1 MVWLRLSMVAA
12 ITLIPT
18 AILGQGQLGMQQVAD
33 GVYVYTESDGG
44 EDPATVSSL
53 VVISDDGVLVGDG
66 LGHVRDVHESDVKA
80 QKLIDE
86 IKKLTDQPIK
96 YLINCSW
103 HPDHTN
109 GNHLFRDAGALI
121 LGHRK
126 AREGLLGYYE
136 GNAEIPKAPPTVTYE
151 DSLTFFLGDK
161 EVRILFLGRAHTE
174 GDSVIYLPNE
184 RVAFLSEIFFNKQF
198 PGFRAGYPTEW
209 VETLNRILELDAD
222 IFIPGHGLVEDGGRL
237 RQTVVDMRDD
247 LVDMRAEVKGYFDR
261 GLSRDEIMAL
271 SPLKK
276 YGSVINAYRNLP
288 IAVDRILMELRGE
301 LDPSK

>member
-12 ITLIPT
+12 ITLVPT
-18 AILGQGQLGMQQVAD
+18 ALLGQGQLGMQQVAD

-44 EDPATVSSL
+44 EDPPTVSSL
-53 VVISDDGVLVGDG
+53 VVISDDGVLIGDG

-86 IKKLTDQPIK
+86 VKKLTDQPIK
-96 YLINCSW
+96 YLINCSG

-121 LGHRK
+121 LGHRE
-126 AREGLLGYYE
+126 AREGLLVYYE
-136 GNAEIPKAPPTVTYE
+136 GNAEIPQAPPTVTYE
-151 DSLTFFLGDK
+151 DSVTYLSG
-161 EVRILFLGRAHTE
+161 E
-174 GDSVIYLPNE
+174 G
-184 RVAFLSEIFFNKQF
+184 VAFLSEIFFNKQF
-198 PGFRAGYPTEW
+198 PGLRAGYPTEW
-209 VETLNRILELDAD
+209 VETLNRILELDED

-247 LVDMRAEVKGYFDR
+247 LVDMRAEVKGHFDR

-271 SPLKK
+271 YPLKK
-276 YGSVINAYRNLP
+276 YGSLINAYRNLP

-301 LDPSK
+301 LDPSN

>member
-96 YLINCSW
+96 YLINCS
-103 HPDHTN
+103 
-109 GNHLFRDAGALI
+109 
-121 LGHRK
+121 
-126 AREGLLGYYE
+126 
-136 GNAEIPKAPPTVTYE
+136 
-151 DSLTFFLGDK
+151 
-161 EVRILFLGRAHTE
+161 
-174 GDSVIYLPNE
+174 
-184 RVAFLSEIFFNKQF
+184 
-198 PGFRAGYPTEW
+198 
-209 VETLNRILELDAD
+209 
-222 IFIPGHGLVEDGGRL
+222 
-237 RQTVVDMRDD
+237 
-247 LVDMRAEVKGYFDR
+247 
-261 GLSRDEIMAL
+261 
-271 SPLKK
+271 
-276 YGSVINAYRNLP
+276 
-288 IAVDRILMELRGE
+288 
-301 LDPSK
+301 

>member
-1 MVWLRLSMVAA
+1 M
-12 ITLIPT
+12 
-18 AILGQGQLGMQQVAD
+18 
-33 GVYVYTESDGG
+33 
-44 EDPATVSSL
+44 
-53 VVISDDGVLVGDG
+53 
-66 LGHVRDVHESDVKA
+66 
-80 QKLIDE
+80 
-86 IKKLTDQPIK
+86 
-96 YLINCSW
+96 
-103 HPDHTN
+103 
-109 GNHLFRDAGALI
+109 
-121 LGHRK
+121 
-126 AREGLLGYYE
+126 GYYE

-247 LVDMRAEVKGYFDR
+247 LGERCEEVPADQ
-261 GLSRDEIMAL
+261 LSMLED
-271 SPLKK
+271 SP
-276 YGSVINAYRNLP
+276 
-288 IAVDRILMELRGE
+288 GE
-301 LDPSK
+301 LFKGRRPRTNFGDDPAEAPGVMLDNLAGSTDRLQVELPAVE